1 MTFHLNKGNYKF
13 LEYRNNNIY
22 VDKTPLLG
30 KLNGLLHK
38 IDRFL
43 CLTRPERFGK
53 TMTLSMINAYYSK
66 GCDSKEIFDKL
77 DIAKDPT
84 YLEHLNKHN
93 VIWIDMC
100 GICARAH
107 LENKNFVDILKRDIL
122 DDLASAYPDVD
133 LSDCTIAEAFMLITG
148 DKKERFVF
156 LIDEWDI
163 PFRDEQDRKACR
175 DYIMLLRS
183 FFKSSDVSVSFELVY
198 MTGTIPII
206 MNAMQSGLN
215 NFDEST
221 MVRQFSFNEAIGYT
235 DDEVKE
241 LCKKY
246 DVDFAEMKEWYYGYE
261 LDGIKIYNPYS
272 VNAALE
278 DKEFNQH
285 WTLIHPIDT
294 LTNCLNYENGELKAE
309 AAMLLSGDSIPV
321 NVRFFD
327 NVSDKIFSKNAALT
341 ALIHLGYLAYDEN
354 KHACRIANYEI
365 SHSFILAMEYL
376 KWNEIS
382 DPISNSTSLIE
393 KTMAGDTSFIN
404 EMLNENHKKLASIFG
419 KNREDVLDIILT
431 ISYFR
436 LREFYYVRKED
447 TCTTGRA
454 DIIFMPKDK
463 SHMPIVVTLQA
474 DDSSKNVL
482 KQIKERDY
490 SSIFKDYK
498 GKVLLVGISYNS
510 WTLRHDSKIEYIDL

>member
-13 LEYRNNNIY
+13 LEYRNSGIY
-22 VDKTPLLG
+22 VDKAPMLG

-43 CLTRPERFGK
+43 CVTRPARFGK

-77 DIAKDPT
+77 GIAKDPT

-122 DDLASAYPDVD
+122 EDLVTTYPDVD

-163 PFRDEQDRKACR
+163 PFRGELDQKTCR
-175 DYIMLLRS
+175 EYIMLLRS
-183 FFKSSDVSVSFELVY
+183 LFKSSDVSVSFELVY

-206 MNAMQSGLN
+206 MNTMQSGLN

-221 MVRQFSFNEAIGYT
+221 MVSQFSFNDAIGYT
-235 DDEVKE
+235 EDEVEE
-241 LCKKY
+241 LCKEY
-246 DVDFAEMKEWYYGYE
+246 DVDFNEMKEWYYGYE

-272 VNAALE
+272 VNAALQ
-278 DKEFNQH
+278 DKEFHQR
-285 WTLIHPIDT
+285 WTLINPIDT
-294 LTNCLNYENGELKAE
+294 LTNCLNYGNGELKAE
-309 AAMLLSGDSIPV
+309 ALMLLSGNSIPV

-327 NVSDKIFSKNAALT
+327 NTLGEICSKYAALT

-354 KHACRIANYEI
+354 NKTCRIANYEI
-365 SHSFILAMEYL
+365 SHSFILGTEYL

-382 DPISNSTSLIE
+382 DPISNSASLIE
-393 KTMAGDTSFIN
+393 KTMAGDISFIN
-404 EMLNENHKKLASIFG
+404 ETLNENHKKLASIFG
-419 KNREDVLDIILT
+419 KNREDILDIILI
-431 ISYFR
+431 ISYYH
-436 LREFYYVRKED
+436 LRDFYYVRKEGA
-447 TCTTGRA
+447 CTAGRA
-454 DIIFMPKDK
+454 DIVFIPKDK
-463 SHMPIVVTLQA
+463 SHMPIVFALQA

-490 SSIFKDYK
+490 SSVFKCYK

-510 WTLRHDSKIEYIDL
+510 WTLKHDSKVEYIDL